1 MARMNGQRAGA
12 VEQKAARWPL
22 GPFAAFG
29 VFGLFWGCW
38 GALLPSLQVQARVS
52 DTQLG
57 IALLAVAGAA
67 LPAMLSSG
75 WIIDRLGGRALTP
88 ATAVFAVAAVLPGL
102 AHSPVSLAAAGAVV
116 GAASGTMDVTMNAAV
131 ASVEE
136 RTGRRLMHGAH
147 AMFSLGVVVA
157 GASVGVARSAGADPL
172 PVLVVV
178 ASVMGAVALAI
189 ARRAPGRPESA
200 LARSAP
206 HGRRLMLS
214 RPLLVLGGLCA
225 LAYLVEG
232 VMQSW
237 SAIHLEDTLGAGPAI
252 GGLGP
257 ALFAAAAAAGR
268 LGTQRFAARTT
279 DRVLLVCAAL
289 VGAVGTVVVAAAPSA
304 PVALMGVVLAGA
316 GISVAAPTIFSVT
329 GRLVGRHERGRAL
342 ASVTTVAYVGFL
354 LGPPMAGA
362 IAGAANLR
370 WGLASTAAVALVLA
384 VLARFAPRVS
394 SG

>member
-1 MARMNGQRAGA
+1 
-12 VEQKAARWPL
+12 
-22 GPFAAFG
+22 
-29 VFGLFWGCW
+29 
-38 GALLPSLQVQARVS
+38 
-52 DTQLG
+52 
-57 IALLAVAGAA
+57 
-67 LPAMLSSG
+67 
-75 WIIDRLGGRALTP
+75 
-88 ATAVFAVAAVLPGL
+88 
-102 AHSPVSLAAAGAVV
+102 
-116 GAASGTMDVTMNAAV
+116 
-131 ASVEE
+131 
-136 RTGRRLMHGAH
+136 
-147 AMFSLGVVVA
+147 
-157 GASVGVARSAGADPL
+157 
-172 PVLVVV
+172 
-178 ASVMGAVALAI
+178 
-189 ARRAPGRPESA
+189 
-200 LARSAP
+200 
-206 HGRRLMLS
+206 
-214 RPLLVLGGLCA
+214 
-225 LAYLVEG
+225 
-232 VMQSW
+232 MQSW